1 MRGRGCLPP
10 IVASRCAY
18 NHGLGR
24 LPVVEAGGA
33 PRAEK
38 IRARQT
44 CASRCGG
51 RFDGLVTSI
60 RRRSVVGFVRGNRK
74 PLVLATMPIPSPGSF
89 FNDVAPGS
97 DANGREVRQRNAL
110 WETLGKNHDVGEGSG
125 DDDMVPVQCA
135 STQYSVDRRA
145 ARSFAGAPVKVNCKV
160 AAASWRTCR
169 SWARFLFFCEKLA
182 SWQGWSGANPG
193 AAWRRHGTTCHTISS
208 LGPVHHL
215 FTL

>member
-18 NHGLGR
+18 DHGSGR

-38 IRARQT
+38 IGTRQAY
-44 CASRCGG
+44 ASRCGG
-51 RFDGLVTSI
+51 RFDERVGCVYSKTVGWRI
-60 RRRSVVGFVRGNRK
+60 RQGKPRVRVEE
-74 PLVLATMPIPSPGSF
+74 PLVLATMSIPSAGSF

-97 DANGREVRQRNAL
+97 DANGLEVRQRNAL
-110 WETLGKNHDVGEGSG
+110 YETLGKSRSRCWGGKRRRRHGSSL
-125 DDDMVPVQCA
+125 MRL
-135 STQYSVDRRA
+135 YSVDRRA

-169 SWARFLFFCEKLA
+169 SRARFLFFCEKLA
-182 SWQGWSGANPG
+182 RLVRG
-193 AAWRRHGTTCHTISS
+193 
-208 LGPVHHL
+208 
-215 FTL
+215 